1 METTKTKNS
10 CEGPTNLDVPSSF
23 RKKYFLVKD
32 KKIFGASHRQEMST
46 FFVSSQNQN
55 LTKVLSI

>member
-1 METTKTKNS
+1 MKSTPG
-10 CEGPTNLDVPSSF
+10 EGPTNLGIPSSF

-32 KKIFGASHRQEMST
+32 KKNFGAVHRQEMST
-46 FFVSSQNQN
+46 FFVSRQKQN